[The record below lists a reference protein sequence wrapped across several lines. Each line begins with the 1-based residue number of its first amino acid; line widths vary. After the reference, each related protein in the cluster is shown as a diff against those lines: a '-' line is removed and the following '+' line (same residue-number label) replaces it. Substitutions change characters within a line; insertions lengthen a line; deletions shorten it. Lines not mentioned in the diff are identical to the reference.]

1 MQNPY
6 RVLLDVRGGPA
17 FSAAAFVARLPISM
31 LGIAI
36 VLLVSAS
43 SGRYGLAGAVA
54 AVSALAEALGQPWF
68 SRLVDRYGQSR
79 AVPPMVVAC
88 VLFSAWFVWLATND
102 GPAWT
107 LFVTSAVAGAT
118 FPNTGAL
125 VRARWAHALSG
136 TPGLQTA
143 FSLESTLDELIFVV
157 GPPLVTWM
165 ALAVGPG
172 QALLA
177 TVGLLAVGCALL
189 LVQRRTEPP
198 PAGPGHGDGPTA
210 LSVPGVRAVVAVM
223 VMLGGVFGSF
233 EVITIAFAHQRGHP
247 GATGVL
253 LALNAAGSMVAGI
266 GYALVHPTTPQ
277 SRQLLWLAALV
288 PLTVVSFPFVQSIPV
303 LALLSFVAGFVVSPT
318 LICAFGLI
326 ESLAPPPRLT
336 EGLTLASTGIV
347 LGVSLAA
354 ALSGRFVDVYGT
366 PHAYVV
372 TVASGFLTAA
382 AAWLGRPWLRDSRA
396 AHVSGTVGPE
406 SSQAGRQPGDAA
418 AGH

>member
-1 MQNPY
+1 VQNPY

-17 FSAAAFVARLPISM
+17 FSAAAFIARLPISM

-36 VLLVSAS
+36 VLLVSS
-43 SGRYGLAGAVA
+43 GTGRYGLAGAVA
-54 AVSALAEALGQPWF
+54 AVSALAEALGQPF
-68 SRLVDRYGQSR
+68 LSRFVDRYGQSR
-79 AVPPMVVAC
+79 AVPPMVVVC
-88 VLFSAWFVWLATND
+88 VVSSAAFAWLATHD
-102 GPAWT
+102 GAAWT
-107 LFVTSAVAGAT
+107 LFVTAAVAGGT
-118 FPNTGAL
+118 FPNTGAF
-125 VRARWAHALSG
+125 VRARWAHQLSG

-157 GPPLVTWM
+157 GPPLVTWV
-165 ALAVGPG
+165 ALAVGPA

-177 TVGLLAVGCALL
+177 TVGLLVVGTVLL

-198 PAGPGHGDGPTA
+198 PAGPTHAGGPSA

-253 LALNAAGSMVAGI
+253 LALNALGSMIAGI
-266 GYALVHPTTPQ
+266 TYGLVHPTTPQ
-277 SRQLLWLAALV
+277 SRQLVVLAGLV
-288 PLTVVSFPFVQSIPV
+288 PLTVVAFPFVGSIPV
-303 LALLSFVAGFVVSPT
+303 LGLLSFVAGLVVAPT

-326 ESLAPPPRLT
+326 EALAPVARLT

-347 LGVSLAA
+347 LGVSVAA
-354 ALSGRFVDVYGT
+354 AFSGRVVDLYGT

-372 TVASGFLTAA
+372 TTVSGVLTAVV
-382 AAWLGRPWLRDSRA
+382 AWAGRPWLTPRRVADR
-396 AHVSGTVGPE
+396 
-406 SSQAGRQPGDAA
+406 
-418 AGH
+418 